1 MIEDGSPVLG
11 EPFQLPEVP
20 ARDSG
25 RLEFVE
31 RKVVG
36 VDATVC
42 ALEAVVVDLFE
53 PNHNRITDARSVD
66 RGDFADIVEPE
77 GLRALD
83 PHHVTAGDRHRF
95 VGTKSTLSVS
105 PGLSLEVCCVTQC
118 RPDQLGSCPS
128 PCQHPTSGV
137 LPALLPTNMETPA
150 LELDLPDPEQ
160 DDISTMEFL
169 ARLEEAWAVC
179 DKFDLQTEIWRGK
192 ILKAV
197 RDREKRGGE
206 GRGAGFLQW
215 LREREISKT
224 RAYGLIQ
231 LAESAQEMLG
241 EGVLEEASV
250 NQFSKRA
257 FMETTQAAP
266 EVQLMI
272 SEAANEGQEI
282 TRKQVRRLT
291 DEFMAATSPLLPEEI
306 RQRTQENL
314 LPSKVV
320 APLVRELSKL
330 PEPQQEDL
338 RKVLRDEPE
347 LDRIKDVTHTARWI
361 TKATE
366 SSIAVRAFQQ
376 GELDLEKAMQE
387 AQRLD
392 ALGLLADAVGQ
403 AQSLESAV
411 LKLHTSWR
419 RLGGLQE
426 RLWVESGSSTPYLRD
441 VLSALQSLSGATFR
455 VSLGE
460 LAGGKRVRLQLV
472 EESPDQLDPP
482 PIP

>member
-1 MIEDGSPVLG
+1 MQGERIAVWACGCMERHRMSFAMAASSPVCS
-11 EPFQLPEVP
+11 F
-20 ARDSG
+20 
-25 RLEFVE
+25 
-31 RKVVG
+31 
-36 VDATVC
+36 
-42 ALEAVVVDLFE
+42 AVSSSQI
-53 PNHNRITDARSVD
+53 P
-66 RGDFADIVEPE
+66 
-77 GLRALD
+77 D
-83 PHHVTAGDRHRF
+83 P
-95 VGTKSTLSVS
+95 
-105 PGLSLEVCCVTQC
+105 
-118 RPDQLGSCPS
+118 
-128 PCQHPTSGV
+128 
-137 LPALLPTNMETPA
+137 PA
-150 LELDLPDPEQ
+150 LELDLPDPER
-160 DDISTMEFL
+160 DDLSTLEFL
-169 ARLEEAWAVC
+169 AQLEQAWAVC
-179 DKFDLQTEIWRGK
+179 DRFDLQTEIWRGR
-192 ILKAV
+192 ILRAV

-224 RAYGLIQ
+224 RAYSLIQ
-231 LAESAQEMLG
+231 LAESADDLVGGGLLQ
-241 EGVLEEASV
+241 ADSV

-257 FMETTQAAP
+257 FLETAQAAP

-282 TRKQVRRLT
+282 TRKQVRCLT
-291 DEFMAATSPLLPEEI
+291 DEFTAATSPLLPEEI

-314 LPSKVV
+314 LPPKLV
-320 APLVRELSKL
+320 APLVRELAKL

-338 RKVLRDEPE
+338 RRALRDEPE
-347 LDRIKDVTHTARWI
+347 LDRVKDVTSTARWI
-361 TKATE
+361 HKATE
-366 SSIAVRAFQQ
+366 SGVAVRAFQQ

-403 AQSLESAV
+403 AQALESAV

-441 VLSALQSLSGATFR
+441 VLSALQSLSGATLR

-472 EESPDQLDPP
+472 EESPDQLEPP
-482 PIP
+482 VIP

>member
-1 MIEDGSPVLG
+1 MTAS
-11 EPFQLPEVP
+11 
-20 ARDSG
+20 
-25 RLEFVE
+25 
-31 RKVVG
+31 VV
-36 VDATVC
+36 
-42 ALEAVVVDLFE
+42 
-53 PNHNRITDARSVD
+53 
-66 RGDFADIVEPE
+66 
-77 GLRALD
+77 
-83 PHHVTAGDRHRF
+83 
-95 VGTKSTLSVS
+95 
-105 PGLSLEVCCVTQC
+105 
-118 RPDQLGSCPS
+118 PDQP
-128 PCQHPTSGV
+128 V
-137 LPALLPTNMETPA
+137 

-169 ARLEEAWAVC
+169 ARLEQAWAVC
-179 DKFDLQTEIWRGK
+179 DRFDLQTEIWRGR
-192 ILKAV
+192 ILRAV

-215 LREREISKT
+215 LREQEISKT

-231 LAESAQEMLG
+231 LAESADDLVGGGMLEQE
-241 EGVLEEASV
+241 SV

-257 FMETTQAAP
+257 FMETAQAAP
-266 EVQLMI
+266 EVQVMI

-291 DEFMAATSPLLPEEI
+291 DEFTAATSPLLPEEI

-314 LPSKVV
+314 LPSKAV
-320 APLVRELSKL
+320 APLVRELAKL
-330 PEPQQEDL
+330 PDEQQDDF
-338 RKVLRDEPE
+338 RKVLQDEPE
-347 LDRIKDVTHTARWI
+347 LDRIKDVTSTARWI

-366 SSIAVRAFQQ
+366 AGIAVRAFQQ
-376 GELDLEKAMQE
+376 GELNLEKAMQE
-387 AQRLD
+387 ALRLD

-403 AQSLESAV
+403 AQALEASV

-441 VLSALQSLSGATFR
+441 VLTALQSLSGVTMR

-460 LAGGKRVRLQLV
+460 LAGGKRVRLQIV

-482 PIP
+482 PLG

>member
-1 MIEDGSPVLG
+1 M
-11 EPFQLPEVP
+11 
-20 ARDSG
+20 
-25 RLEFVE
+25 
-31 RKVVG
+31 
-36 VDATVC
+36 
-42 ALEAVVVDLFE
+42 
-53 PNHNRITDARSVD
+53 
-66 RGDFADIVEPE
+66 
-77 GLRALD
+77 
-83 PHHVTAGDRHRF
+83 
-95 VGTKSTLSVS
+95 
-105 PGLSLEVCCVTQC
+105 
-118 RPDQLGSCPS
+118 
-128 PCQHPTSGV
+128 
-137 LPALLPTNMETPA
+137 

-169 ARLEEAWAVC
+169 ARLEEAWTIC
-179 DKFDLQTEIWRGK
+179 DKFDLQTEIWRGR

-215 LREREISKT
+215 LREQEISKT

-231 LAESAQEMLG
+231 LAESAEQMLG
-241 EGVLEEASV
+241 DGVLEPTSV

-257 FMETTQAAP
+257 FMETSLAEP

-282 TRKQVRRLT
+282 TRKQVRRLA
-291 DEFMAATSPLLPEEI
+291 DEFTAATSPLLPEEI
-306 RQRTQENL
+306 RERTQQNL
-314 LPSKVV
+314 LPPKAV

-366 SSIAVRAFQQ
+366 SGEAVRAFQQ

-403 AQSLESAV
+403 AHALESAV

-441 VLSALQSLSGATFR
+441 VLSALQSLSGATMR

-482 PIP
+482 VL

>member
-1 MIEDGSPVLG
+1 M
-11 EPFQLPEVP
+11 
-20 ARDSG
+20 
-25 RLEFVE
+25 
-31 RKVVG
+31 
-36 VDATVC
+36 
-42 ALEAVVVDLFE
+42 
-53 PNHNRITDARSVD
+53 
-66 RGDFADIVEPE
+66 
-77 GLRALD
+77 
-83 PHHVTAGDRHRF
+83 
-95 VGTKSTLSVS
+95 
-105 PGLSLEVCCVTQC
+105 
-118 RPDQLGSCPS
+118 
-128 PCQHPTSGV
+128 
-137 LPALLPTNMETPA
+137 LPTNLETPV
-150 LELDLPDPEQ
+150 LELDLPDPDQ

-169 ARLEEAWAVC
+169 ARLEQAWAVC

-241 EGVLEEASV
+241 EGVLEETSV

-257 FMETTQAAP
+257 FMETAQAAP
-266 EVQLMI
+266 EVQMMI

-282 TRKQVRRLT
+282 TRKQVRRLS
-291 DEFMAATSPLLPEEI
+291 DEFMASTSPLLPEEI

-314 LPSKVV
+314 LPPKVV
-320 APLVRELSKL
+320 APLVRELAKL
-330 PEPQQEDL
+330 PEPQQDDL
-338 RKVLRDEPE
+338 RKVLREEPE

-366 SSIAVRAFQQ
+366 SSVAVRAFQQ

-441 VLSALQSLSGATFR
+441 ELSALQSLSGATLR

-472 EESPDQLDPP
+472 EESPDQLEPP

>member
-1 MIEDGSPVLG
+1 MLPSSP
-11 EPFQLPEVP
+11 E
-20 ARDSG
+20 
-25 RLEFVE
+25 
-31 RKVVG
+31 
-36 VDATVC
+36 
-42 ALEAVVVDLFE
+42 
-53 PNHNRITDARSVD
+53 
-66 RGDFADIVEPE
+66 
-77 GLRALD
+77 
-83 PHHVTAGDRHRF
+83 
-95 VGTKSTLSVS
+95 S
-105 PGLSLEVCCVTQC
+105 PL
-118 RPDQLGSCPS
+118 
-128 PCQHPTSGV
+128 
-137 LPALLPTNMETPA
+137 

-169 ARLEEAWAVC
+169 ARLEKAWTVC
-179 DKFDLQTEIWRGK
+179 DKFDLQTEICRGR

-215 LREREISKT
+215 LREQEISKT

-231 LAESAQEMLG
+231 LAESAEQMLG
-241 EGVLEEASV
+241 DGILEPTSV

-257 FMETTQAAP
+257 FMETSLAEP

-282 TRKQVRRLT
+282 TRKQVRRLA
-291 DEFMAATSPLLPEEI
+291 DEFTAATSPLLPEEI
-306 RQRTQENL
+306 RERTQQNL
-314 LPSKVV
+314 LPPKAV
-320 APLVRELSKL
+320 APLVKELAKL

-366 SSIAVRAFQQ
+366 SGEAVRAFQQ

-403 AQSLESAV
+403 AHALESAV

-441 VLSALQSLSGATFR
+441 VLSALQSLSGATMR

-472 EESPDQLDPP
+472 EESPDQLEPP
-482 PIP
+482 VL

>member
-1 MIEDGSPVLG
+1 ML
-11 EPFQLPEVP
+11 
-20 ARDSG
+20 
-25 RLEFVE
+25 
-31 RKVVG
+31 
-36 VDATVC
+36 
-42 ALEAVVVDLFE
+42 
-53 PNHNRITDARSVD
+53 
-66 RGDFADIVEPE
+66 
-77 GLRALD
+77 
-83 PHHVTAGDRHRF
+83 RF
-95 VGTKSTLSVS
+95 VLPSS
-105 PGLSLEVCCVTQC
+105 PQ
-118 RPDQLGSCPS
+118 S
-128 PCQHPTSGV
+128 P
-137 LPALLPTNMETPA
+137 L

-169 ARLEEAWAVC
+169 AKLEEAWTVC
-179 DKFDLQTEIWRGK
+179 DKFDLQTEIWRGR

-215 LREREISKT
+215 LREQEISKT

-231 LAESAQEMLG
+231 LAESAEQMLG
-241 EGVLEEASV
+241 DGVLEPTSV

-257 FMETTQAAP
+257 FMETSLAEP

-282 TRKQVRRLT
+282 TRKQVRRLA
-291 DEFMAATSPLLPEEI
+291 DEFTAATSPLLPEEI
-306 RQRTQENL
+306 RERTQQNL
-314 LPSKVV
+314 LPPKAV
-320 APLVRELSKL
+320 APLVRELAKL

-366 SSIAVRAFQQ
+366 SGEAVRAFQQ

-403 AQSLESAV
+403 AHALESAV

-441 VLSALQSLSGATFR
+441 VLSALQSLSGATMR
-455 VSLGE
+455 VSLGA
-460 LAGGKRVRLQLV
+460 LAGGTRVRLQLV
-472 EESPDQLDPP
+472 EESPDQLEPP
-482 PIP
+482 VL